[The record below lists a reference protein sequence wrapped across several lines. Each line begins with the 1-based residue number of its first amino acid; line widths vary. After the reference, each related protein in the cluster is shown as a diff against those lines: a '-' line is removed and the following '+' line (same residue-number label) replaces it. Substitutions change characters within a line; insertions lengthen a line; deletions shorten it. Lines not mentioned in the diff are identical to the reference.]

1 MRNSY
6 ALGNK
11 IWLNSK
17 NIKIKQNRTLK
28 AQFFGRFQVLRLVDK
43 QAYKIEFSKELKI
56 YDVFY
61 LSLQKQ
67 DTKKKKQ
74 VEIPVKLV
82 KDNNDKNEIKA
93 IHNSAVYIC
102 KSESNPPGLYYLV
115 LKKGYFQEENT

>member
-43 QAYKIEFSKELKI
+43 
-56 YDVFY
+56 
-61 LSLQKQ
+61 
-67 DTKKKKQ
+67 
-74 VEIPVKLV
+74 
-82 KDNNDKNEIKA
+82 
-93 IHNSAVYIC
+93 
-102 KSESNPPGLYYLV
+102 
-115 LKKGYFQEENT
+115 